1 MDFDTLPTVSFDASK
16 TLVAPGEAIE
26 FSSTSSLTTEELEW
40 SFEGATVETSTE
52 ENPTVVYNK
61 EGIYTVKL
69 VGKNVLGEDEVIKEG
84 FITVTELA
92 NQETTNLALN
102 KEATASGICAPTEGA
117 EKAFD
122 GSTWTKWCANGAG
135 PHTLTVDLGSTNLVS
150 EIIIKHAE
158 TGGEPVG
165 SNTAAYRVLISED
178 GENFEELVQV
188 TDNESGIT
196 KDQVP
201 ATKGQYVRLIID
213 KPTQGD
219 DNAARIYEL
228 EVNGLEGDV
237 DLPPVYTPEEPE
249 LVENADEL
257 KALVQEMADE
267 GAIQKQA
274 VRPLIVHLETVSH
287 FEKKGFANKVV
298 KHMEGFK
305 QILDH
310 TLEKERIDEASYN
323 TLLENADHLIE
334 IWK

>member
-1 MDFDTLPTVSFDASK
+1 
-16 TLVAPGEAIE
+16 
-26 FSSTSSLTTEELEW
+26 
-40 SFEGATVETSTE
+40 
-52 ENPTVVYNK
+52 
-61 EGIYTVKL
+61 
-69 VGKNVLGEDEVIKEG
+69 
-84 FITVTELA
+84 
-92 NQETTNLALN
+92 ETTNLALN
-102 KEATASGICAPTEGA
+102 QDATASSVCAPTEGP
-117 EKAFD
+117 EYGVD
-122 GSTWTKWCANGAG
+122 GSTWTKWCADWTG
-135 PHTLTVDLGSTNLVS
+135 PHTLTVDLGSTNLGS
-150 EIIIKHAE
+150 EIVIKHAE
-158 TGGEPVG
+158 MGGEPVRL
-165 SNTAAYRVLISED
+165 NTAAYRVLISED

-237 DLPPVYTPEEPE
+237 ELPPVYTPEEPE

-287 FEKKGFANKVV
+287 FEKKGSANKVV
-298 KHMEGFK
+298 KHMEDFK

-310 TLEKERIDEASYN
+310 TLEKDRIDEASYN